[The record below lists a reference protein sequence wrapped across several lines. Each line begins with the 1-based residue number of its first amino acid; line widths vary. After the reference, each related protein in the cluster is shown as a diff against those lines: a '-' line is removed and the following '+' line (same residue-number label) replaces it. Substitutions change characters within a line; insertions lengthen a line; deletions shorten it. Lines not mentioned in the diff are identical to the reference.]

1 VHGPVV
7 ARRCGFLFTTTGRPC
22 GNRVAEG
29 APWCRAGH
37 PSAAAGLSD
46 DIMRVA
52 LGRSGVVEG
61 STSGPTAPPRRP
73 VARGRRATELLR
85 RALSSDDAELH
96 GTRAEHILS
105 DDGAA
110 LMLLGSPD
118 ASDVACAA
126 VIQRYGL
133 VGAFLVVG
141 YEERWRR
148 SAVGGDDSG
157 TGGPMDVGAAC
168 LETMLQQFPRLDARR
183 VDRLLRE
190 IDRPGYPDSDS
201 EVAIAHRWLHAT
213 YAVAARDGTARAHR
227 AYLRALDRVL
237 RLVGPLVLP

>member
-1 VHGPVV
+1 VV
-7 ARRCGFLFTTTGRPC
+7 ITRRCGFLFTTTGRPC

-37 PSAAAGLSD
+37 PCAVAGRID
-46 DIMRVA
+46 DVMRVA
-52 LGRSGVVEG
+52 LGRSGVTQG
-61 STSGPTAPPRRP
+61 FAPGPSTTRRP

-96 GTRAEHILS
+96 GTRAEHILT

-118 ASDVACAA
+118 ASDVARAA

-133 VGAFLVVG
+133 VGAFIVVG

-148 SAVGGDDSG
+148 SASGADDSA
-157 TGGPMDVGAAC
+157 TRGPTEIGAAC
-168 LETMLQQFPRLDARR
+168 LENLLRDFARLDARR
-183 VDRLLRE
+183 LDRLLRE
-190 IDRPGYPDSDS
+190 IDRTETADS
-201 EVAIAHRWLHAT
+201 ESEVVSAHRWLHAT
-213 YAVAARDGTARAHR
+213 YAIAARDGTGASHR